1 MKKFRIFRLC
11 EMDVGS
17 LPSFGSL
24 RLKSVRYAGGELC
37 QAEGRLRRAGGL
49 CRQSTRRAHA
59 ARYVRRPTAI
69 GISLFSRVRCGEQ
82 STIPASLRAALSR
95 PGGPLSRT
103 VRHSAAPAARCRGPC
118 GTQPIRGTITAAGHA
133 LRRLEPQ
140 SESIQS
146 SNLSS
151 RPWAWS
157 RGGLS
162 RSSDTAF
169 EGLSGLVALLRARSS
184 SLLKIWNFS
193 DPCRSILPVFSHRK
207 GSLVMSG
214 LDEHSEFFD
223 IFDLNT
229 LKSSQNMI
237 KLCHT
242 LMFQHMEVFCVIY
255 APLAIS
261 RNYDPAGV
269 RQNFLTKNVLRW
281 DTLNAMVFQGTGR
294 SWEHAEIFS
303 RFFKEVLRN
312 EIKVT
317 SNEFKFRVVI
327 QVKLRQIEQIHFVAV
342 HIGVKHCLQKVLFK
356 TATAP
361 LQNKYL
367 RISSPNSNLILP
379 SPSLLS
385 TAAKRLK
392 FLPSPKDCA
401 IPKRDFTNRVSRTL
415 ATFDLDRIEP
425 DNGAAQISCHP
436 PAIILFQHKNK
447 KFRKIKKM
455 KNTISDKIK
464 NYLNGCIYWNRPKI
478 ENRIGASEKH
488 VYLYIKC
495 VKFHTVEAINS
506 HRGKSFQNSGKS
518 NIQSAGGEMIVNYDH
533 AFDAIGWRP
542 DKYDP
547 LPRLKSEH
555 LLLFFG
561 IGHERKNKS
570 SNVYLGNGGT
580 KETSKYVVAIFVG
593 EDDDVRLAGL
603 PTMPTRMCVS
613 GLADLFWLDKLPE
626 YASDSGSVLFS
637 ASPPT
642 VRKLDAQNEQ
652 PPVNGHGG
660 GGERERERLVTV
672 KRSGSPPP
680 APSPSPAPAVPPPQL
695 QIPPQPQP
703 PARKPSPNHF
713 LPVSLPN
720 GVPKVERVSPAPPA
734 GLVPA
739 AMPVAHHRIAPAPG
753 PPPVPTAPSV
763 VPAPVSVSY
772 SRPHSYLSPYPPMAA
787 HVSHVSMAHPQLSLQ
802 GPTSVMAP
810 SQSIPPAH
818 APPVAYHH
826 PPLYAPYNATPY
838 LPPTSHHQGESNAF
852 SLKQMPKPMLQAP
865 SRSPLSLKPSV
876 TSSIGLMSP
885 VTTTSISNMSH
896 HRPDAISS
904 QQQQQLMGGR
914 THSPRGHSPSS
925 RERDSYSSSVSSLSR
940 GSMGTPSSLASLPP
954 TASVYSTSAPAQ
966 PPHHSHHPSVVP
978 SVVQPSVAPAAQSS
992 SLPYKQP
999 SSPWVSSTNPPTASA
1014 PARTGLTPHHPFAPP
1029 IFPPNPVGAAPPP
1042 VSTAPA
1048 PPPVAPN
1055 PFSAETLFQSTPI
1068 IDLPVDQGDLLRREL
1083 DSRFLAT
1090 QDRGPYIRTE
1100 MHHHQHQHTHVHQ
1113 HTTPIIPPPPPGA
1126 LFSSPIVNKSG
1137 KWNAMHVRVA
1147 WEIYHHQQKSA
1158 GGEAKVSGPLIGK
1171 SDFMRP
1177 PTHMFGPPPAPHPP
1191 PPTHAPHPPPPH
1203 PFTAPTHRSVP
1214 ANAYEHGPPT
1224 FPPSLGSSVFG
1235 RYPPTGPSFPTALP
1249 TFPHAGALHD
1259 PWGRM
1264 PPRAMAPQ
1272 GFPAPPS
1279 PWGLK
1284 PEVIDEREREREK
1297 ERRESRERDRQRREE
1312 KQRHRLAAAAAAAA
1326 SATSKNAHP
1335 FASHPLRFCH
1345 LRQFPK
1351 RRKLCL
1357 ADLSI
1362 TSPQQPQPRRGSNPV
1377 RCRRTFRN
1385 HRGTHTGTM
1394 PCGTIR
1400 SWRPSKR
1407 KSSGPNSSAPIRER
1421 RIRHLWRTSDP
1432 RRQVRLRTG
1441 YRPPPCRP
1449 YPRMRAVS
1457 LDSHRKSRV
1466 RMFLM

>member
-1 MKKFRIFRLC
+1 MGRKQKKKL
-11 EMDVGS
+11 GT
-17 LPSFGSL
+17 L
-24 RLKSVRYAGGELC
+24 
-37 QAEGRLRRAGGL
+37 
-49 CRQSTRRAHA
+49 H
-59 ARYVRRPTAI
+59 
-69 GISLFSRVRCGEQ
+69 
-82 STIPASLRAALSR
+82 LSK
-95 PGGPLSRT
+95 P
-103 VRHSAAPAARCRGPC
+103 
-118 GTQPIRGTITAAGHA
+118 
-133 LRRLEPQ
+133 PQ
-140 SESIQS
+140 S
-146 SNLSS
+146 
-151 RPWAWS
+151 
-157 RGGLS
+157 
-162 RSSDTAF
+162 
-169 EGLSGLVALLRARSS
+169 
-184 SLLKIWNFS
+184 
-193 DPCRSILPVFSHRK
+193 
-207 GSLVMSG
+207 
-214 LDEHSEFFD
+214 
-223 IFDLNT
+223 
-229 LKSSQNMI
+229 
-237 KLCHT
+237 
-242 LMFQHMEVFCVIY
+242 
-255 APLAIS
+255 
-261 RNYDPAGV
+261 
-269 RQNFLTKNVLRW
+269 
-281 DTLNAMVFQGTGR
+281 
-294 SWEHAEIFS
+294 
-303 RFFKEVLRN
+303 
-312 EIKVT
+312 
-317 SNEFKFRVVI
+317 
-327 QVKLRQIEQIHFVAV
+327 
-342 HIGVKHCLQKVLFK
+342 
-356 TATAP
+356 
-361 LQNKYL
+361 
-367 RISSPNSNLILP
+367 
-379 SPSLLS
+379 
-385 TAAKRLK
+385 
-392 FLPSPKDCA
+392 
-401 IPKRDFTNRVSRTL
+401 
-415 ATFDLDRIEP
+415 
-425 DNGAAQISCHP
+425 
-436 PAIILFQHKNK
+436 
-447 KFRKIKKM
+447 
-455 KNTISDKIK
+455 
-464 NYLNGCIYWNRPKI
+464 
-478 ENRIGASEKH
+478 
-488 VYLYIKC
+488 
-495 VKFHTVEAINS
+495 
-506 HRGKSFQNSGKS
+506 
-518 NIQSAGGEMIVNYDH
+518 
-533 AFDAIGWRP
+533 FDAIGWRP

-838 LPPTSHHQGESNAF
+838 LPPTSHHQ
-852 SLKQMPKPMLQAP
+852 AP

-1055 PFSAETLFQSTPI
+1055 PFSAETLFQSN
-1068 IDLPVDQGDLLRREL
+1068 QGDLLRREL

-1126 LFSSPIVNKSG
+1126 LFSSPIVNFKDMPKGGPVDSPFYRQSLGFSGYPGYNPGLIHPTFGSATPFAPPTHLPTFTPKQLTEPSKPKTVKSG

-1326 SATSKNAHP
+1326 SATSK
-1335 FASHPLRFCH
+1335 SRERSPLREPPAQILPPTAVSKEEEAMLSRSQHYLAAAAAAAARQQPRPLPPHFSQSPWDPYRYDALRYNPLMAALQEEEQRAKLFGAYPGAPHPSSLAH
-1345 LRQFPK
+1345 LRPK
-1351 RRKLCL
+1351 
-1357 ADLSI
+1357 AP
-1362 TSPQQPQPRRGSNPV
+1362 SPATHRLPPAALPALPKDEGGQPR
-1377 RCRRTFRN
+1377 
-1385 HRGTHTGTM
+1385 
-1394 PCGTIR
+1394 
-1400 SWRPSKR
+1400 
-1407 KSSGPNSSAPIRER
+1407 
-1421 RIRHLWRTSDP
+1421 
-1432 RRQVRLRTG
+1432 
-1441 YRPPPCRP
+1441 
-1449 YPRMRAVS
+1449 
-1457 LDSHRKSRV
+1457 
-1466 RMFLM
+1466 